1 MSATPVIGQWSHDQ
15 YLEQV
20 LAFHGHTAPGVV
32 IGGYMVEAAR
42 RALPDGVLF
51 DAVSETVQ
59 CLPDAIQLLT
69 PCTIGNGW
77 LRVYNLG
84 IFALS
89 LYDKHTGKGVRVRL
103 DAERLRAY
111 PDVRSWFLKEKPKK
125 EQDSEA
131 IARQIREGVSNIW
144 DNVGFPKRFINNL
157 LQGKGKGAFVELG
170 RFCTNI
176 SAGFGVMDVAASKKV
191 LVPYDPSGED
201 FGQTLGRW
209 GIGHGVY
216 IVWPFLGPSSLRESV
231 GFAGDCVAD
240 PFFYVYPWELSTA
253 SELYLRFNDLE
264 GTLSTYTSLRG
275 IAVDPYIAVREAYIS
290 YRNQQV
296 LR

>member
-1 MSATPVIGQWSHDQ
+1 MTVRSAGMAPALLLLCLLAAVPTHAAGPTPPP
-15 YLEQV
+15 
-20 LAFHGHTAPGVV
+20 AP
-32 IGGYMVEAAR
+32 
-42 RALPDGVLF
+42 
-51 DAVSETVQ
+51 S
-59 CLPDAIQLLT
+59 
-69 PCTIGNGW
+69 
-77 LRVYNLG
+77 
-84 IFALS
+84 S
-89 LYDKHTGKGVRVRL
+89 LYDAESAALPPGAVSVRPAGSATTVSDERDNYDDTPVTGIYDPLEPWNRFWFAFNDIFYVHIAKPVF
-103 DAERLRAY
+103 EAY
-111 PDVRSWFLKEKPKK
+111 QKVMP
-125 EQDSEA
+125 
-131 IARQIREGVSNIW
+131 RQIREGVSNIW

-231 GFAGDCVAD
+231 GFAGDCVVD
-240 PFFYVYPWELSTA
+240 PFFYVYPWELSTV

>member
-1 MSATPVIGQWSHDQ
+1 MTVRSAGMAPALLLLCLLAAVPTHAAGPTPPP
-15 YLEQV
+15 
-20 LAFHGHTAPGVV
+20 AP
-32 IGGYMVEAAR
+32 
-42 RALPDGVLF
+42 
-51 DAVSETVQ
+51 S
-59 CLPDAIQLLT
+59 
-69 PCTIGNGW
+69 
-77 LRVYNLG
+77 
-84 IFALS
+84 S
-89 LYDKHTGKGVRVRL
+89 LYDAESAALPPGAVSVRPAGSATTVSDELDNYDDTPVTGIYDPLEPWNRFWFAFNDIFYVHIAKPVF
-103 DAERLRAY
+103 EAY
-111 PDVRSWFLKEKPKK
+111 QKVMP
-125 EQDSEA
+125 
-131 IARQIREGVSNIW
+131 RQIREGVSNIW

-170 RFCTNI
+170 PFCTNI

-231 GFAGDCVAD
+231 GFAGDCVVD
-240 PFFYVYPWELSTA
+240 PFFYVYPWELSTV

>member
-1 MSATPVIGQWSHDQ
+1 MSMIAKPV
-15 YLEQV
+15 
-20 LAFHGHTAPGVV
+20 F
-32 IGGYMVEAAR
+32 EAYQKVM
-42 RALPDGVLF
+42 P
-51 DAVSETVQ
+51 
-59 CLPDAIQLLT
+59 
-69 PCTIGNGW
+69 
-77 LRVYNLG
+77 
-84 IFALS
+84 
-89 LYDKHTGKGVRVRL
+89 
-103 DAERLRAY
+103 
-111 PDVRSWFLKEKPKK
+111 
-125 EQDSEA
+125 
-131 IARQIREGVSNIW
+131 RQIREGVSNIW

-231 GFAGDCVAD
+231 GFAGDCVVD
-240 PFFYVYPWELSTA
+240 PFFYVYPWELSTV

>member
-1 MSATPVIGQWSHDQ
+1 MTVRSAGMAPALLLLCLLAAVPTHAAGPTPPP
-15 YLEQV
+15 
-20 LAFHGHTAPGVV
+20 AP
-32 IGGYMVEAAR
+32 
-42 RALPDGVLF
+42 
-51 DAVSETVQ
+51 S
-59 CLPDAIQLLT
+59 
-69 PCTIGNGW
+69 
-77 LRVYNLG
+77 
-84 IFALS
+84 S
-89 LYDKHTGKGVRVRL
+89 LYDAESAALPPGAVSVRPAGSATTVSDELDNYDDTPVTGIYDPLEPWNRFWFAFNDIFYVHIAKPVF
-103 DAERLRAY
+103 EAY
-111 PDVRSWFLKEKPKK
+111 QKVMP
-125 EQDSEA
+125 
-131 IARQIREGVSNIW
+131 RQIREGVSNIW

-176 SAGFGVMDVAASKKV
+176 SAGFGVMDVAAGKKV

-231 GFAGDCVAD
+231 GFAGDCVVD
-240 PFFYVYPWELSTA
+240 PFFYVYPWELSTV

>member
-1 MSATPVIGQWSHDQ
+1 MSVRSAGMASVLLLCLLAAVPTHAAGPTPPP
-15 YLEQV
+15 
-20 LAFHGHTAPGVV
+20 AP
-32 IGGYMVEAAR
+32 
-42 RALPDGVLF
+42 
-51 DAVSETVQ
+51 S
-59 CLPDAIQLLT
+59 
-69 PCTIGNGW
+69 
-77 LRVYNLG
+77 
-84 IFALS
+84 S
-89 LYDKHTGKGVRVRL
+89 LYDAESAALPPGAVSVRPAGSATTVSDELDNYDDTPVTGIYDPLEPWNRFWFAFNDIFYVHIAKPVF
-103 DAERLRAY
+103 EAY
-111 PDVRSWFLKEKPKK
+111 QKVMP
-125 EQDSEA
+125 
-131 IARQIREGVSNIW
+131 RQIREGVSNIW

-231 GFAGDCVAD
+231 GFAGDCVVD
-240 PFFYVYPWELSTA
+240 PFFYVYPWELSTV

>member
-1 MSATPVIGQWSHDQ
+1 MTVRSAGMASVLLLCLLAAVPTHAAGPTPPP
-15 YLEQV
+15 
-20 LAFHGHTAPGVV
+20 AP
-32 IGGYMVEAAR
+32 
-42 RALPDGVLF
+42 
-51 DAVSETVQ
+51 S
-59 CLPDAIQLLT
+59 
-69 PCTIGNGW
+69 
-77 LRVYNLG
+77 
-84 IFALS
+84 S
-89 LYDKHTGKGVRVRL
+89 LYDAESAALPPGAVSVRPAGSATTVSDELDNYDDTPVTGIYDPLEPWNRFWFAFNDIFYVHIAKPVF
-103 DAERLRAY
+103 EAY
-111 PDVRSWFLKEKPKK
+111 QKVMP
-125 EQDSEA
+125 
-131 IARQIREGVSNIW
+131 RQIREGVSNIW

-231 GFAGDCVAD
+231 GFAGDCVVD
-240 PFFYVYPWELSTA
+240 PFFYVYPWELSTV

>member
-1 MSATPVIGQWSHDQ
+1 MTVRSAGMAPALLLLCLLAAVPTHAAGPTPPP
-15 YLEQV
+15 
-20 LAFHGHTAPGVV
+20 AP
-32 IGGYMVEAAR
+32 
-42 RALPDGVLF
+42 
-51 DAVSETVQ
+51 S
-59 CLPDAIQLLT
+59 
-69 PCTIGNGW
+69 
-77 LRVYNLG
+77 
-84 IFALS
+84 S
-89 LYDKHTGKGVRVRL
+89 LYDAESAALPPGAVSVRPAGSATTVSDELDNYDDTPVTGIYDPLEPWNRFWFAFNDIFYVHIAKPVF
-103 DAERLRAY
+103 EAY
-111 PDVRSWFLKEKPKK
+111 QKVMP
-125 EQDSEA
+125 
-131 IARQIREGVSNIW
+131 RQIREGVSNIW

-157 LQGKGKGAFVELG
+157 LQGKGKGAFVELS

-231 GFAGDCVAD
+231 GFAGDCVVD
-240 PFFYVYPWELSTA
+240 PFFYVYPWELSTV

>member
-1 MSATPVIGQWSHDQ
+1 MTVRSAGMASALLLLCLLAAVPTYAAGPTPPP
-15 YLEQV
+15 
-20 LAFHGHTAPGVV
+20 AP
-32 IGGYMVEAAR
+32 
-42 RALPDGVLF
+42 
-51 DAVSETVQ
+51 S
-59 CLPDAIQLLT
+59 
-69 PCTIGNGW
+69 
-77 LRVYNLG
+77 
-84 IFALS
+84 S
-89 LYDKHTGKGVRVRL
+89 LYDAESAALPPGAVSVRPAGSAATVSDELDNYDDTPVTGVYDPLEPWNRFWFAFNDIFYVHIAKPVF
-103 DAERLRAY
+103 EAY
-111 PDVRSWFLKEKPKK
+111 QQVMP
-125 EQDSEA
+125 
-131 IARQIREGVSNIW
+131 RQIREGVRNIW

-231 GFAGDCVAD
+231 GFAGDCVVD
-240 PFFYVYPWELSTA
+240 PFFYVYPWELSTV

-275 IAVDPYIAVREAYIS
+275 IAVDPYIAVREAYIN

>member
-1 MSATPVIGQWSHDQ
+1 MSVRSAGMALALLLLCLLAAVPTHAAGPTPPP
-15 YLEQV
+15 
-20 LAFHGHTAPGVV
+20 AP
-32 IGGYMVEAAR
+32 
-42 RALPDGVLF
+42 
-51 DAVSETVQ
+51 S
-59 CLPDAIQLLT
+59 
-69 PCTIGNGW
+69 
-77 LRVYNLG
+77 
-84 IFALS
+84 S
-89 LYDKHTGKGVRVRL
+89 LYDAESAALPPGAVSVRPAGSATTVSDELDNYDDTPVTGIYDPLEPWNRFWFAFNDIFYVHIAKPVF
-103 DAERLRAY
+103 EAY
-111 PDVRSWFLKEKPKK
+111 QKVMP
-125 EQDSEA
+125 
-131 IARQIREGVSNIW
+131 RQIREGVSNIW

-231 GFAGDCVAD
+231 GFAGDCVVD
-240 PFFYVYPWELSTA
+240 PFFYVYPWELSTV

>member
-1 MSATPVIGQWSHDQ
+1 MTVRSAGMAPALLLLCLLAAVPTHAAGPTPPP
-15 YLEQV
+15 
-20 LAFHGHTAPGVV
+20 AP
-32 IGGYMVEAAR
+32 
-42 RALPDGVLF
+42 
-51 DAVSETVQ
+51 S
-59 CLPDAIQLLT
+59 
-69 PCTIGNGW
+69 
-77 LRVYNLG
+77 
-84 IFALS
+84 S
-89 LYDKHTGKGVRVRL
+89 LYDAESAALPPSAVSVRPAGSATTVSDELDNYDDTPVTGIYDPLEPWNRFWFAFNDIFYVHIAKPVF
-103 DAERLRAY
+103 EAY
-111 PDVRSWFLKEKPKK
+111 QKVMP
-125 EQDSEA
+125 
-131 IARQIREGVSNIW
+131 RQIREGVSNIW

-231 GFAGDCVAD
+231 GFAGDCVVD
-240 PFFYVYPWELSTA
+240 PFFYVYPWELSTV

>member
-1 MSATPVIGQWSHDQ
+1 MTVRSAGMASALLLLCLLAAVPTRAAGPTPPP
-15 YLEQV
+15 
-20 LAFHGHTAPGVV
+20 AP
-32 IGGYMVEAAR
+32 
-42 RALPDGVLF
+42 
-51 DAVSETVQ
+51 S
-59 CLPDAIQLLT
+59 
-69 PCTIGNGW
+69 
-77 LRVYNLG
+77 
-84 IFALS
+84 S
-89 LYDKHTGKGVRVRL
+89 LYDAESAALPPGAVNVRPAGSAATVSDELDNYDDTPVTGVYDPLEPWNRFWFAFNDIFYVQIAKPVF
-103 DAERLRAY
+103 EAY
-111 PDVRSWFLKEKPKK
+111 QQVMP
-125 EQDSEA
+125 
-131 IARQIREGVSNIW
+131 RQIREGVSNIW

-176 SAGFGVMDVAASKKV
+176 SAGFGVMDVAAGKKV

-209 GIGHGVY
+209 GIGYGVY

-275 IAVDPYIAVREAYIS
+275 IAVDPYIAVREAYIN

>member
-1 MSATPVIGQWSHDQ
+1 MTVRSAGMASALLLLCLLAAVPTYAAGPTPPP
-15 YLEQV
+15 
-20 LAFHGHTAPGVV
+20 AP
-32 IGGYMVEAAR
+32 
-42 RALPDGVLF
+42 
-51 DAVSETVQ
+51 S
-59 CLPDAIQLLT
+59 
-69 PCTIGNGW
+69 
-77 LRVYNLG
+77 
-84 IFALS
+84 S
-89 LYDKHTGKGVRVRL
+89 LYDAESAALPPGAVSVRPAGCAATVSDELDNYDDTPVTGVYDPLEPWNRFWFAFNDIFYVHIAKPVF
-103 DAERLRAY
+103 EAY
-111 PDVRSWFLKEKPKK
+111 QQVMP
-125 EQDSEA
+125 
-131 IARQIREGVSNIW
+131 RQIREGVRNIW

-231 GFAGDCVAD
+231 GFAGDCVVD
-240 PFFYVYPWELSTA
+240 PFFYVYPWELSTV

-275 IAVDPYIAVREAYIS
+275 IAVDPYIAVREAYIN

>member
-1 MSATPVIGQWSHDQ
+1 MTVRSAGMAPALLLLCLLAAVPTHAAGPTPPP
-15 YLEQV
+15 
-20 LAFHGHTAPGVV
+20 AP
-32 IGGYMVEAAR
+32 
-42 RALPDGVLF
+42 
-51 DAVSETVQ
+51 S
-59 CLPDAIQLLT
+59 
-69 PCTIGNGW
+69 
-77 LRVYNLG
+77 
-84 IFALS
+84 S
-89 LYDKHTGKGVRVRL
+89 LYDAESAARPPGAVSVRPAGSATTVSDELDNYDDTPVTGIYDPLEPWNRFWFAFNDIFYVHIAKPVF
-103 DAERLRAY
+103 EAY
-111 PDVRSWFLKEKPKK
+111 QKVMP
-125 EQDSEA
+125 
-131 IARQIREGVSNIW
+131 RQIREGVSNIW

-231 GFAGDCVAD
+231 GFAGDCVVD
-240 PFFYVYPWELSTA
+240 PFFYVYPWELSTV

>member
-1 MSATPVIGQWSHDQ
+1 MASALLGLCLLT
-15 YLEQV
+15 
-20 LAFHGHTAPGVV
+20 TAPAD
-32 IGGYMVEAAR
+32 AAG
-42 RALPDGVLF
+42 P
-51 DAVSETVQ
+51 
-59 CLPDAIQLLT
+59 T
-69 PCTIGNGW
+69 PPP
-77 LRVYNLG
+77 
-84 IFALS
+84 APSS
-89 LYDKHTGKGVRVRL
+89 LYDAESAALPPGAINVRPAGGAATISDDLDNYDDTPVTGIYDPLEPWNRFWFAFNDIFYVQIAKPVF
-103 DAERLRAY
+103 EAY
-111 PDVRSWFLKEKPKK
+111 QSVMP
-125 EQDSEA
+125 
-131 IARQIREGVSNIW
+131 RQIREGVRNVW
-144 DNVGFPKRFINNL
+144 HNVGFPKRFINNL

-176 SAGFGVMDVAASKKV
+176 TAGFGVMDVAAGKKV
-191 LVPYDPSGED
+191 LVPHDPGGED

-264 GTLSTYTSLRG
+264 DTLSTYTSLRG
-275 IAVDPYIAVREAYIS
+275 IAVDPYISVREAYIH

-296 LR
+296 IR

>member
-1 MSATPVIGQWSHDQ
+1 MTVRSAGMASALLLLCLLAAVPTYAAGPTPPP
-15 YLEQV
+15 
-20 LAFHGHTAPGVV
+20 AP
-32 IGGYMVEAAR
+32 
-42 RALPDGVLF
+42 
-51 DAVSETVQ
+51 S
-59 CLPDAIQLLT
+59 
-69 PCTIGNGW
+69 
-77 LRVYNLG
+77 
-84 IFALS
+84 S
-89 LYDKHTGKGVRVRL
+89 LYDAESAALPPGAVSVRPAGSAATVSDELDNYDDTPVTGVYDPLEPWNRFWFAFNDIFYVHIAKPVF
-103 DAERLRAY
+103 EAY
-111 PDVRSWFLKEKPKK
+111 QQVMP
-125 EQDSEA
+125 
-131 IARQIREGVSNIW
+131 RQIREGVRNIW

-231 GFAGDCVAD
+231 GFAGDCVVD
-240 PFFYVYPWELSTA
+240 PFFYAWELSTV

-275 IAVDPYIAVREAYIS
+275 IAVDPYIAVREAYIN

>member
-1 MSATPVIGQWSHDQ
+1 MTVRSAGMAPALLLLCLLAAVPTHAAGPTPPP
-15 YLEQV
+15 
-20 LAFHGHTAPGVV
+20 AP
-32 IGGYMVEAAR
+32 
-42 RALPDGVLF
+42 
-51 DAVSETVQ
+51 S
-59 CLPDAIQLLT
+59 
-69 PCTIGNGW
+69 
-77 LRVYNLG
+77 
-84 IFALS
+84 S
-89 LYDKHTGKGVRVRL
+89 LYDAESAALPPGAVSVRPAGSATTVSDEL
-103 DAERLRAY
+103 DNYDDTPVTSIYDPLEPWNRFWFAFNDIFYVHIAKPVFEAY
-111 PDVRSWFLKEKPKK
+111 QKVMP
-125 EQDSEA
+125 
-131 IARQIREGVSNIW
+131 RQIREGVSNIW

-231 GFAGDCVAD
+231 GFAGDCVVD
-240 PFFYVYPWELSTA
+240 PFFYVYPWELSTV

>member
-1 MSATPVIGQWSHDQ
+1 MTVRSAGMASALLLLCLLAAVPTHAAGPTP
-15 YLEQV
+15 
-20 LAFHGHTAPGVV
+20 PP
-32 IGGYMVEAAR
+32 
-42 RALPDGVLF
+42 AL
-51 DAVSETVQ
+51 S
-59 CLPDAIQLLT
+59 
-69 PCTIGNGW
+69 
-77 LRVYNLG
+77 
-84 IFALS
+84 S
-89 LYDKHTGKGVRVRL
+89 LYDAESAALPPGAVSVRPAGSAATVSDELDNYDDTPVTGIYDPLEPWNRFWFAFNDIFYVHIAKPVF
-103 DAERLRAY
+103 EAY
-111 PDVRSWFLKEKPKK
+111 QKVMP
-125 EQDSEA
+125 
-131 IARQIREGVSNIW
+131 RQIREGVSNIW

-231 GFAGDCVAD
+231 GFAGDCVVD
-240 PFFYVYPWELSTA
+240 PFFYVYPWELSTV

>member
-1 MSATPVIGQWSHDQ
+1 MTVRSAGMAPALLLLCLLAAVPTHAAGPTPPP
-15 YLEQV
+15 
-20 LAFHGHTAPGVV
+20 AP
-32 IGGYMVEAAR
+32 
-42 RALPDGVLF
+42 
-51 DAVSETVQ
+51 S
-59 CLPDAIQLLT
+59 
-69 PCTIGNGW
+69 
-77 LRVYNLG
+77 
-84 IFALS
+84 S
-89 LYDKHTGKGVRVRL
+89 LYDAESAALPPGAVSVRPAGSATTVSDELDNYDDTPVTGIYDPLEPWNRFWFAFNDIFYVHIAKPVF
-103 DAERLRAY
+103 EAY
-111 PDVRSWFLKEKPKK
+111 QKVMP
-125 EQDSEA
+125 
-131 IARQIREGVSNIW
+131 RQIREGVSNIW
-144 DNVGFPKRFINNL
+144 DNVGFPKRLINNL

-231 GFAGDCVAD
+231 GFAGDCVVD
-240 PFFYVYPWELSTA
+240 PFFYVYPWELSTV

>member
-1 MSATPVIGQWSHDQ
+1 MTVRSAGMAPALLLLCLLAAVPTHAAGPTPPP
-15 YLEQV
+15 
-20 LAFHGHTAPGVV
+20 AP
-32 IGGYMVEAAR
+32 
-42 RALPDGVLF
+42 
-51 DAVSETVQ
+51 S
-59 CLPDAIQLLT
+59 
-69 PCTIGNGW
+69 
-77 LRVYNLG
+77 
-84 IFALS
+84 S
-89 LYDKHTGKGVRVRL
+89 LYDAESAALPPGAVSVRPAGSATTVSDELDNYDDTPVTGIYDPLEPWNRFWFAFNDIFYVHIAKPVFEAYQKGM
-103 DAERLRAY
+103 
-111 PDVRSWFLKEKPKK
+111 P
-125 EQDSEA
+125 
-131 IARQIREGVSNIW
+131 RQIREGVSNIW

-231 GFAGDCVAD
+231 GFAGDCVVD
-240 PFFYVYPWELSTA
+240 PFFYVYPWELSTV